1 MKNLQEKYNEILYDI
16 IINSIGI
23 GVGAICIIASLIL
36 AILYSTYAYIA
47 VVISVIITG
56 ISLCCLISNCTKR
69 AEIEELKDKL
79 ILSEIIKILTILSKG
94 EQTNEEQKQD

>member
-16 IINSIGI
+16 IINSIGV
-23 GVGAICIIASLIL
+23 GVGAICVIASSIL

-56 ISLCCLISNCTKR
+56 ISLCCLINNCTKR